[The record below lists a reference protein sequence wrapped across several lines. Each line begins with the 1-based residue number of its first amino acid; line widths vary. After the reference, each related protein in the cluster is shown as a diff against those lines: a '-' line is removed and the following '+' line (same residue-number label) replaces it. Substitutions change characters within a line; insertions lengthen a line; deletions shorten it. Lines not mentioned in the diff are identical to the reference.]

1 MTYIIHY
8 TQDLNTMTEQTF
20 KKEVC
25 YFQDKAR
32 NSIRLVIKSV
42 RTDDKTGK
50 VTFVAKK
57 VPEGVGKLIFHGFVN
72 PQIRVNVDKVQYDV
86 IGM

>member
-1 MTYIIHY
+1 
-8 TQDLNTMTEQTF
+8 MTEQTF

-32 NSIRLVIKSV
+32 NSIRLVIKSIK
-42 RTDDKTGK
+42 TDSKTGH

-57 VPEGVGKLIFHGFVN
+57 IPDGIGKLQFHGFVN
-72 PQIRVNVDKVQYDV
+72 PQIRVDLNKVSYDV